1 MTLLADLRTQL
12 ARYDDEALA
21 ALGNR
26 GLLRRAYKDLET
38 HAAEIE
44 TRADAGAEIVQV
56 RVVGQTVRFDARGP
70 AQAHCGC
77 PAAGVCQHH
86 VNPAI

>member
-12 ARYDDEALA
+12 ARYDDDALA

-44 TRADAGAEIVQV
+44 TAAEGTADIVQV
-56 RVVGQTVRFDARGP
+56 RVAGHTV
-70 AQAHCGC
+70 
-77 PAAGVCQHH
+77 
-86 VNPAI
+86 